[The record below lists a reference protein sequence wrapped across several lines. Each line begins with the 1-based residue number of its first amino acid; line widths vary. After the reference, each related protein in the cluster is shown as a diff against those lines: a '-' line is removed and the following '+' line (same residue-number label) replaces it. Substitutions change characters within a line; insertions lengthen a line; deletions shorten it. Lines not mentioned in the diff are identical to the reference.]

1 MIRNWLQTMMFA
13 IVFFYQQTSFAQLS
27 TTYQN
32 PFSNQK
38 AVAFAD
44 STAKATLA
52 QLSEKDK
59 IGLLSGNKRY
69 KFKSTLSFI
78 FTGHMANVTMT
89 NTKIKNLPPFVMTD
103 GPRGVTAHPQTN
115 FPAPITR
122 ASTWNLELEA
132 LVGLSMAQEAKY
144 KGAIVLGAPCI
155 NILRHPS
162 NGRAQESY
170 GEDPFLVGEMGMAT
184 VTGIQSQGVMACV
197 KHFALNSIE
206 NTRYHLDVKVDERTL
221 HEVYLPHFKKCFDIG
236 AATVMTAYN
245 KVNGTY
251 CSENQ
256 ELLLHILRK
265 QWNFKGFVQSDWSSA
280 IRSTAPSILAQTDVE
295 MPRANF
301 YEYKKVKLALDNK
314 ALNIKDIEQSAYNIL
329 FTRYLINYTDTES
342 KVEKPDL
349 KKHQELALQTAI
361 EGTVL
366 LKNEQGILPL
376 NVSKDKSILLV
387 GRLANEE
394 NDGDKASSG
403 VKTKVITPLQAFKEF
418 ALKSGIE
425 IIHSESKDATELTK
439 LAKQCDAVLVVSG
452 LNYLDESEY
461 ISVKGE
467 DRPNT
472 DPIPSKQFI
481 KAGKMGDR
489 YNLSLD
495 EAEIRLIQLV
505 SSINKN
511 TIVFLI
517 GGSAIMIEA
526 WKNDVQAILYSGY
539 HGMNGALSMPKLLFG
554 EKTPSG
560 KLPFTIP
567 ANESQL
573 PDFPKLPLSIEYG
586 RYHGYTL
593 MDKKTE
599 IPAFPFGYGLSY
611 TSFSITPYA
620 LSDSIFAEGD
630 TLKITVS
637 VKNTGNVD
645 GAEVVQAYIHF
656 NQESNIEQPVKLL
669 KAFKKV
675 FLKSGE
681 FQMIELKIPMSEL
694 AYYQPQNKNWLLD
707 KTTYSVEIANSSRDI
722 NASFLYFS
730 IK

>member
-1 MIRNWLQTMMFA
+1 MIRSWLQTMMFA
-13 IVFFYQQTSFAQLS
+13 IVFYNQQISFAQLS

-44 STAKATLA
+44 STAKATLV

-132 LVGLSMAQEAKY
+132 QIGLSMAQEAKY
-144 KGAIVLGAPCI
+144 KGAIVFGAPCI

-184 VTGIQSQGVMACV
+184 VMGIQSQGVMACV

-221 HEVYLPHFKKCFDIG
+221 QEVYLPHFKKCFDIG

-280 IRSTAPSILAQTDVE
+280 VRSTAPSILAQTDVE

-314 ALNIKDIEQSAYNIL
+314 ELNIKDIEQSAYNIL
-329 FTRYLINYTDTES
+329 FTRYLFKYTDTES

-349 KKHQELALQTAI
+349 KKHKELALQTAI

-376 NVSKDKSILLV
+376 NVSKVKSLLLV
-387 GRLANEE
+387 GRLANEK

-425 IIHSESKDATELTK
+425 IIHSESKDATELAK
-439 LAKQCDAVLVVSG
+439 LAKQCDAVLVISG

-505 SSINKN
+505 SNINKN

-517 GGSAIMIEA
+517 GGSAIMMET

-554 EKTPSG
+554 EKTPTG

-620 LSDSIFAEGD
+620 LSDSIFVEGD

-637 VKNTGNVD
+637 VKNIGNVD

-681 FQMIELKIPMSEL
+681 LKMFELKIPVSEL
-694 AYYQPQNKNWLLD
+694 AYYQPQNQNWILD
-707 KTTYSVEIANSSRDI
+707 KTTYRVEIANSSRDI

>member
-13 IVFFYQQTSFAQLS
+13 IVFYNQQISFAQLS

-44 STAKATLA
+44 STAKATLV

-376 NVSKDKSILLV
+376 NVSKVKSILLV

-505 SSINKN
+505 SNINKN

-517 GGSAIMIEA
+517 GGSAIMMEA

>member
-1 MIRNWLQTMMFA
+1 
-13 IVFFYQQTSFAQLS
+13 
-27 TTYQN
+27 
-32 PFSNQK
+32 
-38 AVAFAD
+38 
-44 STAKATLA
+44 
-52 QLSEKDK
+52 
-59 IGLLSGNKRY
+59 
-69 KFKSTLSFI
+69 
-78 FTGHMANVTMT
+78 
-89 NTKIKNLPPFVMTD
+89 
-103 GPRGVTAHPQTN
+103 
-115 FPAPITR
+115 
-122 ASTWNLELEA
+122 
-132 LVGLSMAQEAKY
+132 
-144 KGAIVLGAPCI
+144 
-155 NILRHPS
+155 
-162 NGRAQESY
+162 
-170 GEDPFLVGEMGMAT
+170 
-184 VTGIQSQGVMACV
+184 
-197 KHFALNSIE
+197 
-206 NTRYHLDVKVDERTL
+206 
-221 HEVYLPHFKKCFDIG
+221 
-236 AATVMTAYN
+236 MTAYN

-376 NVSKDKSILLV
+376 NVSKVKSILLV